1 MAWFPSFRSYMD
13 CSRPTDEVWAT
24 QWVFTRRQ
32 ACWRKVISDG
42 DITHF
47 MGEIVIMVSI
57 CAHVPMSPRART
69 SVPDDRSGYKGTKK
83 EWTRTIW
90 DADWDCC
97 VTSYLGLWFTG
108 CLARHSVRVIQVDSS
123 TRLLRERLASRLCV
137 LCSLYLATSVVRGT
151 AWLPQDFS
159 AYCCQYYT
167 KSVFTTS
174 VVAAAVCGQVDSTHR
189 WQWRG

>member
-1 MAWFPSFRSYMD
+1 M
-13 CSRPTDEVWAT
+13 
-24 QWVFTRRQ
+24 
-32 ACWRKVISDG
+32 
-42 DITHF
+42 
-47 MGEIVIMVSI
+47 
-57 CAHVPMSPRART
+57 
-69 SVPDDRSGYKGTKK
+69 
-83 EWTRTIW
+83 
-90 DADWDCC
+90 
-97 VTSYLGLWFTG
+97 TSYLGLWFTG

-189 WQWRG
+189 LQFGFGAKAEVQQVQGRGSQPELTESGEFG